1 MNLLSASDRLAE
13 LRGPKALIVGLPGVG
28 KTSLLST
35 LPFEALS
42 STVLV
47 DAEAGDLPI
56 VGLPVPSVRPRT
68 WSDCRDIA
76 CAIGGVNPA
85 LPADAPYSRAHFEA
99 VVTNPA
105 LVELTKYQ
113 IIFVDS
119 LTEIMRQLRVWAE
132 QQPEVYS
139 ASGKKDLRAVYGLVA
154 REAIGWLQQVQHA
167 RERTIILVAVLERG
181 DDGFGAPVWRPQL
194 EGAATGRQLPAI
206 IDEVITMAHLDFGD
220 GKPARCFVCTYPNP
234 WAFPAK
240 DRSGRLDKLEPPNLG
255 ALLAKLTPPSASQT
269 PTSNNGAS

>member
-13 LRGPKALIVGLPGVG
+13 RRGPKALVVGPPGVG
-28 KTSLLST
+28 KTSLLAT
-35 LPFEALS
+35 LPPETLS
-42 STVLV
+42 TTLLV

-56 VGLPVPSVRPRT
+56 IGLEVASVRPRN

-85 LPADAPYSRAHFEA
+85 LPSSAPYSQAHFDA
-99 VVTNPA
+99 VTANPVLA
-105 LVELTKYQ
+105 ELTKFRTV
-113 IIFVDS
+113 FVDS
-119 LTEIMRQLRVWAE
+119 LTEIMRQLRAWSE

-139 ASGKKDLRAVYGLVA
+139 ASSKRDLRAVYGLVA

-167 RERTIILVAVLERG
+167 RERTIVLVAVLERG

-194 EGAATGRQLPAI
+194 EGAAAGRQLPAI

-220 GKPARCFVCTYPNP
+220 GKPARCFVCTSPNP
-234 WAFPAK
+234 WTFPAK

-255 ALLAKLTPPSASQT
+255 ARSWRS
-269 PTSNNGAS
+269 